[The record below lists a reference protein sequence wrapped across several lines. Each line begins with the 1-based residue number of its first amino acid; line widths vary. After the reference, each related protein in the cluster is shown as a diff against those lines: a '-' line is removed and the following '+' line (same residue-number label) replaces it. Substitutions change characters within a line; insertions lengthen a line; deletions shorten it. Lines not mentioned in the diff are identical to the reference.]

1 MKQWAERLCLAVG
14 GALVLLTLIGVFSSA
29 PTQEPVDHELIVRQL
44 GHDYLRTVGDSTS
57 RIPPISEGANEA
69 LILRTGS
76 FVAYD
81 TLAKVARQTF
91 RQAGITSGY
100 TLSIEDCQSGNILLG
115 SVFPPP
121 VEQYVSAPGETACI
135 GRDQE
140 DHCANI
146 VIRFQRNEKTSK
158 NAMNWLAGGLGIM
171 LICLGFFRPR
181 NDSVDPVV
189 KLQSGVLQITP
200 GVSLDETALKL
211 KTPAG
216 TDTLTFREAKL
227 LAFLARRPNEVLPRE
242 RIHDEVWADEGVIT
256 GRSLDVFVSRLRKKL
271 AGVDDVEI
279 QTVHGI
285 GYRFRVNA

>member
-14 GALVLLTLIGVFSSA
+14 GALVLLTLTGVFSSA

-57 RIPPISEGANEA
+57 RIPPIRRRADETLTLQTAG
-69 LILRTGS
+69 

-81 TLAKVARQTF
+81 TLITIARRTF
-91 RQAGITSGY
+91 RQAGITAGY
-100 TLSIEDCQSGNILLG
+100 TLGIEDCRTGDLLLG

-121 VEQYVSAPGETACI
+121 TNQQVFEPGDAACV
-135 GRDQE
+135 GRDQ
-140 DHCANI
+140 DDRCANI
-146 VIRFQRNEKTSK
+146 VIRFQQDEKGNKHST
-158 NAMNWLAGGLGIM
+158 NWLAGGLGM
-171 LICLGFFRPR
+171 LLLCLGFYRYR
-181 NDSVDPVV
+181 KETVDPA
-189 KLQSGVLQITP
+189 QPPPGILQITP
-200 GVSLDETALKL
+200 GTSLDETALEL